1 MQRAYHSNLK
11 VISYEIFTVNS
22 SDIELSI
29 ESQRENVGA
38 KSTEIWWSK
47 GDDSVRCTTEF
58 YIS

>member
-29 ESQRENVGA
+29 ES
-38 KSTEIWWSK
+38 
-47 GDDSVRCTTEF
+47 
-58 YIS
+58 